1 MDERTDAALVEAAL
15 DGQTEAF
22 CALVRKYQDFAYGIA
37 VGQVS
42 DFDLARDIVQESCL
56 TAYRELEKLRDHA
69 RFPGWL
75 HGIVRNTA
83 RRSRRQLARVQA
95 LAADL
100 CRTAQPFAATPPP
113 DVLAE
118 QAERREMVR
127 RALEGL
133 GEKSREAVSL
143 YYVNGF
149 SYADIAA
156 LLRVPKATV
165 KGRIQR
171 GRGQLREGLTMV
183 EKTFK
188 DEGLPEDFAAEI
200 RGLLEHAAPRGQER
214 ESAIRRIAEIGG
226 PAVAPLCAALDDPIH
241 TVRLLAARALCAIGD
256 ARALDPVLDRADPW
270 GEVFKSGRVLAIDGM
285 RDALLEIVRG
295 QRPGDLPSA
304 VAALSHATGDEEVYA
319 AVVSV
324 FQDDQPG
331 RFQPRAHALA
341 ALCQLKPDA
350 AAEFLADALSGA
362 DSHLRNHASW
372 QAEFHNILPRLDVC
386 LEALGRDCTR
396 AGGLALRHGEAGRE
410 ALTQI
415 LRTGSQDRRV
425 AAAMALA
432 ATGSDEA
439 FGVLRSK
446 LLQAAQGTKW
456 HQRVSY
462 ALARHYGTKLAELVA
477 KGESSVR
484 DSAVVWALAR
494 SRPKEDVPAVEEAF
508 HKGTPA
514 VREAALRILA
524 RQRGASFVP
533 ELRRCLREGK
543 PKKVACEAFQQMRRL
558 SEAALPDALDMF
570 ESEHWT
576 ERKSAT
582 LLLKYWGKLTKE
594 QHERAKQDPHAAVRD
609 AARLPSESPQC
620 LEWAK
625 WHPKWHKRVERVKPR
640 A

>member
-1 MDERTDAALVEAAL
+1 MDDRTDAALVAAAL

-42 DFDLARDIVQESCL
+42 DFDLARDIVQEACL
-56 TAYRELEKLRDHA
+56 TAYRELEKLRDHS

-100 CRTAQPFAATPPP
+100 CRTAQPFAPTLPP
-113 DVLAE
+113 DELAE

-143 YYVNGF
+143 YYVNGY

-171 GRGQLREGLTMV
+171 GRGQLREELTMV

-188 DEGLPEDFAAEI
+188 DEELPEDFAAEI
-200 RGLLEHAAPRGQER
+200 RGLLEHAASRGEER

-226 PAVAPLCAALDDPIH
+226 PAVAPLCDALDDPIH

-295 QRPGDLPSA
+295 QRPGDVSAA
-304 VAALSHATGDEEVYA
+304 VAALGHATGDEEAYA
-319 AVVSV
+319 AVLSV
-324 FQDDQPG
+324 FQGEQPG
-331 RFQPRAHALA
+331 RYQARAPALS

-350 AAEFLADALSGA
+350 AAEFVSDALCST
-362 DSHLRNHASW
+362 DPHLRDHASW
-372 QAEFHNILPRLDVC
+372 QAKFPNIMPRLDAC
-386 LEALGRDCTR
+386 LEALGRDCKR
-396 AGGLALRHGEAGRE
+396 AGFLALKHGEAGRE

-415 LRTGSQDRRV
+415 LRTGSKDKR
-425 AAAMALA
+425 AAAAVALA
-432 ATGSDEA
+432 TTGSDEA
-439 FGVLRSK
+439 FDVLRSEV
-446 LLQAAQGTKW
+446 LDARRVTKW
-456 HQRVSY
+456 REYASY
-462 ALARHYGTKLAELVA
+462 ALARHYRAKLVEWVAEGA
-477 KGESSVR
+477 P
-484 DSAVVWALAR
+484 SAAALWTLAR
-494 SRPKEDVPAVEEAF
+494 SRPKEDVPAVEEAL

-533 ELRRCLREGK
+533 ELRRCLREGR

-558 SEAALPDALDMF
+558 PEAALPDALDMF

-594 QHERAKQDPHAAVRD
+594 QHQRAKQDPHVAVRD

-620 LEWAK
+620 MEWAK
-625 WHPKWHKRVERVKPR
+625 WHPKWRKRVEKVRPR